1 MWRDTVA
8 HERVKVPS
16 MGRKMMAAAAVQS
29 TQKVARVRYPA
40 CGNGLVFKDIATWD
54 DLMVNYKKPRF
65 IFSRVRLC
73 TFTITRFTVLERKMR
88 LQVSSN

>member
-1 MWRDTVA
+1 MA

-65 IFSRVRLC
+65 IFGKIDPSVWQRPDV
-73 TFTITRFTVLERKMR
+73 VPSVVMW
-88 LQVSSN
+88 